1 MIVLLRTAVTVGV
14 TAIMLQA
21 APAGAAE
28 QRPSPKDL
36 SAFFAEVAFGAE
48 YLEKGSPV
56 IQKWLEPIRIN
67 VSAIGGRLLDKPG
80 GGKELKLERVSPK
93 PEQINLIRKQ
103 MRTLLGLTGVKS
115 ESAKTAG
122 KQTNYFIKFVPRL
135 AMHAPFLVKGVDPAL
150 LKKLA
155 APGVCYF
162 LTAAVKGSINLAT
175 IVFNNELAPDAMD
188 ACLLEEITQTL
199 GLVNDSDKIK
209 PSVFNNRAAP
219 RELNRIDI
227 ILIKTLYDN
236 RLPPGMVKK
245 QALRRVDKIVA
256 ELDKK
261 MP

>member
-1 MIVLLRTAVTVGV
+1 MFRLLMILAL
-14 TAIMLQA
+14 
-21 APAGAAE
+21 GAALVS
-28 QRPSPKDL
+28 RPALAADTDIKRL
-36 SAFFAEVAFGAE
+36 TAFFEDVAFGAE
-48 YLEKGSPV
+48 YTAKGSSV
-56 IQKWLEPIRIN
+56 VQKWESPLRIN
-67 VSAIGGRLLDKPG
+67 VSAMEGKLIDKAG
-80 GGKELKLERVSPK
+80 GGKELKLQNATPAAANIDIIRKHLKTLIQVTGIKAESPK
-93 PEQINLIRKQ
+93 D
-103 MRTLLGLTGVKS
+103 V
-115 ESAKTAG
+115 G
-122 KQTNYFIKFVPRL
+122 KAPNFFIKFVPRL

-162 LTAAVKGSINLAT
+162 LTAAVKGSINWAT
-175 IVFNNELAPDAMD
+175 IVVNNELAPDAMD

-199 GLVNDSDKIK
+199 GLVNDPDKVK

-219 RELNRIDI
+219 RELNRTDI